1 MPLGATPS
9 RWCVCQF
16 HHFRAQ
22 KLLYF
27 SVTCWISRL
36 VFRCGVSVYVTSFCT
51 SRGTEAFRFTKPRAR
66 QQHMKRASLR
76 VDVTHRR
83 FDVIVPRRVL
93 QCERGQHGEVSAM
106 IRFRRVTDG
115 AVECPSTA
123 LVKSVP

>member
-83 FDVIVPRRVL
+83 FHAIVARRVL
-93 QCERGQHGEVSAM
+93 NSDRGQHGEVSAM
-106 IRFRRVTDG
+106 IRFRRVT
-115 AVECPSTA
+115 AQTVR
-123 LVKSVP
+123 LSVPALHL